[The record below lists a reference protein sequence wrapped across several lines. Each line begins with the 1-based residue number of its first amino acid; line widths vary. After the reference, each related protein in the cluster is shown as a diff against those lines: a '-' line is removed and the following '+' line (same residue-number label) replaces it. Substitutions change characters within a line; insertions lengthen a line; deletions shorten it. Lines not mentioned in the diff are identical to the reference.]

1 MRPTSTNRRP
11 TWLKVKAPPPGLFRA
26 TGALLDELRVN
37 TVCRE
42 ARCPN
47 KGECYSAGA
56 AAFLIL
62 GNVCTRGCRFCAIG
76 QQDAGTDDVPRTDS
90 ADHPALGALN
100 EDEPRRIAEA
110 VARLEL
116 RHVVITSVTR
126 DDLPDGGAG
135 QFAAAINA
143 VRRSTPGTT
152 VEVLIPDFGGDREAL
167 GVVFAARPDVLA
179 HNLETVPRLYSQV
192 RPQASYGRSLEL
204 LTTAACWA
212 RHSCSPA
219 NGPAAAPRR
228 PMVKTGLM
236 VGLGERD
243 VEMHQTLADCA
254 AAGADIVTAG
264 QYLQPRREC
273 LPVTRYLTPEEF
285 RALERRGKALRITVR
300 AAPFV
305 RSSYHAGEFLPGS
318 DESLVA
324 DHPATAITAAAA
336 RSDAMQA
343 QIGRWTTEHL
353 R

>member
-1 MRPTSTNRRP
+1 M
-11 TWLKVKAPPPGLFRA
+11 KAPLPGQFRA
-26 TGALLDELRVN
+26 TGALLDELQVN

-47 KGECYSAGA
+47 KGECYSAGTA
-56 AAFLIL
+56 SFLIL
-62 GNVCTRGCRFCAIG
+62 GNACTRGCRFCSIG
-76 QQDAGTDDVPRTDS
+76 QQDAGTDTTPQTDS
-90 ADHPALGALN
+90 ADHLALGALT

-143 VRRSTPGTT
+143 VRRSTPGAT
-152 VEVLIPDFGGDREAL
+152 VEVLIPDFGGDQEAL
-167 GVVFAARPDVLA
+167 RVVFAARPDVLA

-192 RPQASYGRSLEL
+192 RPRATYGRSLEL
-204 LTTAACWA
+204 LATAACWA
-212 RHSCSPA
+212 RRSASPA
-219 NGPAAAPRR
+219 NGPAAASRR
-228 PMVKTGLM
+228 PLVKTGLM
-236 VGLGERD
+236 VGLGELD

-254 AAGADIVTAG
+254 AAGADMVTVG

-273 LPVTRYLTPEEF
+273 LPVTRYLAPEEF
-285 RALERRGKALRITVR
+285 KALERRGKALRITVH

-305 RSSYHAGEFLPGS
+305 RSSYRAREFLPGS
-318 DESLVA
+318 HESLVA
-324 DHPATAITAAAA
+324 DNTATTTTAAAA
-336 RSDAMQA
+336 RSDTIQA